1 MAWVPPALYGPLAA
15 FSLSLSLHL
24 LSMNWSILAMVTCEE
39 EPCSGSHKL
48 EPCTKV
54 GRARKKRR
62 RGKSL
67 ACILTWTFFD
77 GRERRGVS
85 LKASWRYTSYGIVFS
100 LMRPQWQK
108 MPHGSRT
115 FFRRKEEE
123 KISDSIGIP
132 RALSTPFYELSLSA
146 VLKKSPITNDFFF
159 SLWR

>member
-1 MAWVPPALYGPLAA
+1 MD
-15 FSLSLSLHL
+15 H
-24 LSMNWSILAMVTCEE
+24 I
-39 EPCSGSHKL
+39 KL

-123 KISDSIGIP
+123 KISDSIGNP

-159 SLWR
+159 SLFGGNETWVLRSRVDRHPCKKKKIRNGRVISKHHAASELK